1 MRNREKTRPVKEFML
16 REIKRRLMALV
27 PPAIFLAI
35 TWYFAWGALHGA
47 RGLEAQ
53 AAERAQLA
61 KAQQDFA
68 AVDAA
73 RAQWETRVA
82 ALGDKSI
89 APDMLDAEARQVLNL
104 SDPADLVVKLPPQ
117 PAK

>member
-1 MRNREKTRPVKEFML
+1 LL
-16 REIKRRLMALV
+16 REIKRRLIAMV

-35 TWYFAWGALHGA
+35 TWYFGFNALHGA

-53 AAERAQLA
+53 AIERAQLV
-61 KAQQDFA
+61 KAQQNFA
-68 AVDAA
+68 VVDAA

-82 ALGDKSI
+82 ALGGPRI
-89 APDMLDAEARQVLNL
+89 EPDMLDEEARQVLNL
-104 SDPADLVVKLPPQ
+104 SDPADLVVKLGAQ